1 MLKICK
7 LTYYSN
13 AIRFV
18 LMDFDDGYYTIKDVE
33 REIRHLMEFSKDDED
48 ITPQEHTLLHCFGKM
63 VDILVKK
70 ENLK

>member
-1 MLKICK
+1 MCK

-13 AIRFV
+13 AILLV
-18 LMDFDDGYYTIKDVE
+18 LMDYKYDCHTIKDVE
-33 REIRHLMEFSKDDED
+33 REIRHLMEFSKDDEE
-48 ITPQEHTLLHCFGKM
+48 ITTQERTLLHCFGKM